1 MGMLALWQAGQMG
14 VVHMSHQLE
23 SLTTAKLL
31 RNHDQEMQAGHSILD
46 ELDRQI
52 ELEEREH
59 RRVRSRRTGL
69 PLPLRTGQ
77 EQDKC

>member
-1 MGMLALWQAGQMG
+1 MAVYGVRENGEVEPQA
-14 VVHMSHQLE
+14 MSEELQ